1 MKYLGQCALGFIV
14 GFVLF
19 FALKIIV
26 SAIVGLFVILIGV
39 GLWIYFKPDTNSKRI
54 EKYL

>member
-1 MKYLGQCALGFIV
+1 MKYLGQSALGFIV
-14 GFVLF
+14 GFILF

-26 SAIVGLFVILIGV
+26 SAIVGLFVILIAV
-39 GLWIYFKPDTNSKRI
+39 GLWIYFKPDTRSKRI